1 MKKGKTKVTNFL
13 FKKNV
18 INNDKLAVTPENK
31 NVIKNIYR
39 CNIITVAHKIN
50 QPTYTQD
57 IC

>member
-31 NVIKNIYR
+31 NVIKIYSDVYNNG
-39 CNIITVAHKIN
+39 CT
-50 QPTYTQD
+50 
-57 IC
+57 

>member
-31 NVIKNIYR
+31 NVIKYISMY
-39 CNIITVAHKIN
+39 IITVAHKIN